1 MVDTAER
8 RAAAR
13 LRRTR
18 LRRDLRVLSLIMALV
33 SLVLILITIGGFL
46 DEGGCLA
53 FDEVSGECVQRMQ
66 VADQPSLHVSYYAAP
81 VALLAASCFVL
92 WRTSRHH
99 RRRSRHRREPAE

>member
-1 MVDTAER
+1 VADPDER

-18 LRRDLRVLSLIMALV
+18 LRRDLRVLALIMALV
-33 SLVLILITIGGFL
+33 SLLLIFFTIGGFL

-53 FDEVSGECVQRMQ
+53 FDDVSGECVQWMQ
-66 VADQPSLHVSYYAAP
+66 VRDQLSLHPSYYAAP

-99 RRRSRHRREPAE
+99 RRRSRSRRGPAA